1 MRRGW
6 PWNARSAGWPRRCAM
21 ADRGRLLA
29 HATGAFIDRTPIDW
43 PALLSRVRRSPDR
56 ALFENLHALSTVRA
70 RARAASTPIESSRA
84 SAAAWAVVALGSV
97 ETVLLLVPVARTLL
111 GGSAIG

>member
-6 PWNARSAGWPRRCAM
+6 LWNARSAGWRCRCAM
-21 ADRGRLLA
+21 AERARLLA

-56 ALFENLHALSTVRA
+56 ALFENLYALSTVRA
-70 RARAASTPIESSRA
+70 RARAVSAPIESSRA
-84 SAAAWAVVALGSV
+84 AAAAWVVVALGSV
-97 ETVLLLVPVARTLL
+97 EIVLLLVPVARALL
-111 GGSAIG
+111 MGATI